1 MNIKLNNKLINKIE
15 SAFADANKEALTTLE
30 KKIRAEIDRIAG
42 DTELR
47 NKARKNNYDFYI
59 AALYKEKNA
68 RVADE
73 LVAKIVKKEIKKH
86 DARTLRIA
94 GLLER
99 HDIKDIDLTNSDVIY
114 GTDTDIE
121 WVVDGLLVTIRVIWA
136 GGYNIMCLH
145 TRVLCNVKKLK
156 ALGGA

>member
-1 MNIKLNNKLINKIE
+1 MNIKLNKKLINKIE

-30 KKIRAEIDRIAG
+30 KAIRAKIDRIAAKDG
-42 DTELR
+42 DWKEE
-47 NKARKNNYDFYI
+47 RKNNYDFYI
-59 AALYKEKNA
+59 AALYKE
-68 RVADE
+68 RHPRYADE
-73 LVAKIVKKEIKKH
+73 LVAKLIKKEIKKH